1 MALAYNELKPGT
13 IIVLEGDP
21 WEVKEYDFLRMQ
33 QRKPVARTKL
43 KNLISG
49 RIQEITFHQQDAI
62 EEAELVKMPTRFLF
76 ENRGAYWFDEAGNPK
91 NRFSFTKE
99 DLGDLTLFLKPQIEV
114 KALKFGDKIINIELP
129 PKVDYKVTEAPPAIR
144 GNTAQGGS
152 KMAVIESGAQISVP
166 FFVETGDII
175 RVNTQTGQ
183 YAERVQKGS

>member
-49 RIQEITFHQQDAI
+49 RIQEITFHQQDTL
-62 EEAELVKMPTRFLF
+62 EEAELEKMPSRFLF

-91 NRFSFTKE
+91 NRFSFDKNY
-99 DLGDLTLFLKPQIEV
+99 LGDAVLFLKPQI
-114 KALKFGDKIINIELP
+114 
-129 PKVDYKVTEAPPAIR
+129 
-144 GNTAQGGS
+144 
-152 KMAVIESGAQISVP
+152 
-166 FFVETGDII
+166 
-175 RVNTQTGQ
+175 
-183 YAERVQKGS
+183 